1 MPNFDID
8 SLKKTWQ
15 EQPIPTAYEQEEIQ
29 QMLHKKSRNY
39 VRYIWII
46 SLAEFLLFLILGI
59 SYLFSNTDTND
70 LIFLIQKMNLY
81 PNEAIQ
87 QQISLFMNIM
97 KFTGLGI
104 SFAFMVRFYFN
115 YKNIKVNDNLKNFI
129 LRIKKSRGTVNQFII
144 VNFILFF
151 IHILGIIFFIS
162 RLSYLQKGSF
172 STPFLVFF
180 GITALI
186 GAGVLWL
193 YYRIIYG
200 IIMKKLNRNL
210 TQLKEIETTET
221 K

>member
-39 VRYIWII
+39 VKYIWII

-59 SYLFSNTDTND
+59 SYLSTNTDTND
-70 LIFLIQKMNLY
+70 LILVMQEMNLY

-115 YKNIKVNDNLKNFI
+115 YKNIKINDNLKNFI

-162 RLSYLQKGSF
+162 RLAYLQKGSF
-172 STPFLVFF
+172 PTPFLVFF
-180 GITALI
+180 CISTLI

>member
-39 VRYIWII
+39 VKYIWII

-59 SYLFSNTDTND
+59 SYLSTNTDTND
-70 LIFLIQKMNLY
+70 LILVMQEMNLY

-115 YKNIKVNDNLKNFI
+115 YKNIKINDNLKNFI

-162 RLSYLQKGSF
+162 RLAYLQKGSF

-180 GITALI
+180 GITALV